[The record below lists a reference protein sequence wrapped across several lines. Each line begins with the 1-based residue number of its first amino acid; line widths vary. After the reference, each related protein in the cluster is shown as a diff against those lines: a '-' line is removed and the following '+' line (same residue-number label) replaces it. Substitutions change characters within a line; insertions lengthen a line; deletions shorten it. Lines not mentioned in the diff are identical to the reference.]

1 MLLTESK
8 AQLQHFQSE
17 TATAADTVVGAG
29 ILACWKT
36 TAKEGW
42 GS

>member
-29 ILACWKT
+29 ILAC
-36 TAKEGW
+36 
-42 GS
+42 